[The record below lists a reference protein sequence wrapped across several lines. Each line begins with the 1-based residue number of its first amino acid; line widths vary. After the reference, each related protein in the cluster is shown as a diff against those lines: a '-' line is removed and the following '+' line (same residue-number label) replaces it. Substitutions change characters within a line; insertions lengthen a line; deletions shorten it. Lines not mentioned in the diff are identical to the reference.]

1 MESSVSLG
9 VVIYRRVSIFKE
21 GEGEEEMSCVPF
33 VRDFL
38 SR

>member
-21 GEGEEEMSCVPF
+21 EGEEEMSCVPF